1 MYNEL
6 NERETKMPKRSVT
19 NKRMA
24 AIVEYNKRTY
34 KQFKFN
40 ANMETEGDLI
50 AYIESL
56 DNKNAYIKNLIRQDM
71 EKKKGSE

>member
-1 MYNEL
+1 
-6 NERETKMPKRSVT
+6 
-19 NKRMA
+19 MA

-71 EKKKGSE
+71 KKQKGSE